1 MGSHGTCGSWVLL
14 DWLDDADVEKKF
26 GKLDNLAL
34 DLYLNKETTLG
45 KPNDAKLDP
54 ESNYTFAKK
63 PKIMVCIWNLEA
75 LEVALCGA

>member
-1 MGSHGTCGSWVLL
+1 
-14 DWLDDADVEKKF
+14 VEKQF

-34 DLYLNKETTLG
+34 DLYLNKKTTFG

-63 PKIMVCIWNLEA
+63 PKIMVCI
-75 LEVALCGA
+75 